1 MQESPLFRPG
11 LFPKCPGWAHSDLS
25 RHDHEEKHQTMMQ
38 NLRKIFPEYKPTV
51 EEWKGRKMPDQIK
64 KALGI
69 A

>member
-1 MQESPLFRPG
+1 MTPHGTVLWFPTAPG
-11 LFPKCPGWAHSDLS
+11 GRLRIDGCD
-25 RHDHEEKHQTMMQ
+25 DHEEKHKTMMR
-38 NLRKIFPEYKPTV
+38 NLRKIFPEYKPTA

>member
-1 MQESPLFRPG
+1 
-11 LFPKCPGWAHSDLS
+11 
-25 RHDHEEKHQTMMQ
+25 MMR
-38 NLRKIFPEYKPTV
+38 NLRKIFPEYKPTA